1 MKAFVLHNSS
11 CVERDEIVEELVK
24 KTKATVFQSYLLSDG
39 KEGCRQSHIAVAKLA
54 KALYP
59 LDKYIIFEDDCVLAE
74 DWEDCLKG
82 LEFADVVY
90 LGYNDKCE
98 HTTFGT
104 HALLLSPKARDVIIE
119 NAEKHKDDVINK
131 GAYDFILS
139 LLCRKYGLLTCM
151 PKMQDRERYCHQKRG
166 LKSQIT
172 GMIRD

>member
-11 CVERDEIVEELVK
+11 CVERDEIVQELVK

-39 KEGCRQSHIAVAKLA
+39 KAGCRQSHIAVAKLA
-54 KALYP
+54 KSLYP
-59 LDKYIIFEDDCVLAE
+59 LDKYIIFEDDCVLAD
-74 DWEDCLKG
+74 DWETCLTG
-82 LEFADVVY
+82 LEFADVIY

-104 HALLLSPKARDVIIE
+104 HALVLSPKARDVIIDY
-119 NAEKHKDDVINK
+119 AEKHKEDVINK
-131 GAYDFILS
+131 GAFDFILS

-166 LKSQIT
+166 LVSQIT
-172 GMIRD
+172 GKIRD